1 MDGLAYNELPSDIT
15 SLKSLL
21 IERDRHALA
30 GDRKIILLEAIV
42 AKLEEEK
49 RLDRARRFGASSEAG
64 DHQARLFDE
73 AEGHQ
78 DDSAAE
84 ELEPSDLIEVP
95 AHRKRKP
102 KRKPLP
108 VDLPRV
114 VVNHDLA
121 DADKVCACGGQMR
134 IIGEKIT
141 EQLDVIPP
149 QVYVLEHHR
158 PTYSCARCDE
168 SIKTAPLPPQPIPKS
183 LASPGLLA

>member
-1 MDGLAYNELPSDIT
+1 MDGLAYNELPSNIT

-30 GDRKIILLEAIV
+30 GDRKIILLEAMV

-49 RLDRARRFGASSEAG
+49 RLDRARRFGASSEVG

-78 DDSAAE
+78 DESVPEA
-84 ELEPSDLIEVP
+84 LEASDLIEVP
-95 AHRKRKP
+95 AHTKRKP

-108 VDLPRV
+108 ADLPRV
-114 VVNHDLA
+114 VVNHDLD

-141 EQLDVIPP
+141 E
-149 QVYVLEHHR
+149 
-158 PTYSCARCDE
+158 
-168 SIKTAPLPPQPIPKS
+168 
-183 LASPGLLA
+183 